1 MPRIPDETGPS
12 VFFDLQD
19 APPEQVAE
27 TRKEFVGG
35 LCGLLVR
42 QGASVEKSDRVAN
55 EVWESMS
62 STDRHYHTPVHVLL
76 ILGQARR
83 LGIELPARCSLAVWL
98 HDHIFDTRAE
108 SGVNEAASADWVLE
122 RLPAIG
128 IDEGLA
134 KLAADSIRCTAQLL
148 DPDVSSEHGWMLD
161 MDLAGLGRERECF
174 DKQSIAVR
182 KELTHLDDEEYR
194 AVNLSL
200 FEALLARESIYRT
213 KEFAPLE
220 AMARANLER
229 VCRDS
234 RI

>member
-1 MPRIPDETGPS
+1 MPRLPDETGPS

-19 APPEQVAE
+19 AAPELVTE
-27 TRKEFVGG
+27 TREEFVGG

-42 QGASVEKSDRVAN
+42 QGASVEKSHAVAN

-83 LGIELPARCSLAVWL
+83 LGIELPARCTLAVWL
-98 HDHIFDTRAE
+98 HDHIFDTRAVA
-108 SGVNEAASADWVLE
+108 GANEAASADWVLE

-134 KLAADSIRCTAQLL
+134 KLAADSIRCTAQILE
-148 DPDVSSEHGWMLD
+148 PSVPSEHGWMLD
-161 MDLAGLGRERECF
+161 MDLAGLARERECF

-182 KELTHLDDEEYR
+182 MEFPHLSDEEYHV
-194 AVNLSL
+194 VNMNL
-200 FEALLARESIYRT
+200 FEALLARDSIYRT

-220 AMARANLER
+220 ALARANLER
-229 VCRDS
+229 VCRS
-234 RI
+234 TPN